1 MYAIEF
7 EADIRDGIVK
17 IPAQYSRL
25 ENSHARIILMITDDQ
40 PDTVLAEG
48 AAPLDFAACGL
59 EAFKGKDAV
68 DIQREMRDEW

>member
-25 ENSHARIILMITDDQ
+25 ENSHARIILMI
-40 PDTVLAEG
+40 AEPETSVVEQA
-48 AAPLDFAACGL
+48 AAPLDLTDCGVKT
-59 EAFKGKDAV
+59 FKGQDAV
-68 DIQREMRDEW
+68 EIQREMRDDW